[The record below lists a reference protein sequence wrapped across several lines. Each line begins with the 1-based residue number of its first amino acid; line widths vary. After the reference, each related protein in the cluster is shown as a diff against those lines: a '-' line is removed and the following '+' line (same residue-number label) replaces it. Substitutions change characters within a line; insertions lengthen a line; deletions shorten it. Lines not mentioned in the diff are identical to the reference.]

1 MAPVP
6 FRPDP
11 GGGLGSPA
19 VRRGPSATPAAGAGG
34 LGALF
39 AFAALLAL
47 LAAPP
52 PVAAQ
57 ADAQQDAER
66 WSAVRDASDL
76 VVRIDRAGLLSF
88 LGHRHAV
95 IPREWS
101 ARLCLTDERPP
112 TGSGTVRMATESL
125 VIDSDSARALAG
137 LDDGP
142 GEDDRREIQEK
153 LLSERFLAAE
163 EHPEIVLETTG
174 LRVDDEELEV
184 RADLTIRGVTRE
196 VTVPVAFEELDG
208 DRLRLHGSLTV
219 EQSDFDMEP
228 ESIAG
233 VVNVDDEVELIF
245 DLTAEPAGEACE
257 PGG

>member
-1 MAPVP
+1 MDSAPSGRGTGARSRSRRV
-6 FRPDP
+6 RREA
-11 GGGLGSPA
+11 SPA
-19 VRRGPSATPAAGAGG
+19 LAGLAGAI
-34 LGALF
+34 F
-39 AFAALLAL
+39 AVLLATL
-47 LAAPP
+47 GGPARAH
-52 PVAAQ
+52 
-57 ADAQQDAER
+57 AQQDAQR
-66 WSAVRDASDL
+66 WNAVHDASDL

-112 TGSGTVRMATESL
+112 AGSGTVRIDTESL

-153 LLSERFLAAE
+153 LLSDRFLAADD
-163 EHPEIVLETTG
+163 HPEIVLETTG
-174 LRVDDEELEV
+174 LRVDDDELEV

-208 DRLRLHGSLTV
+208 ARLRLHGSLTV
-219 EQSDFDMEP
+219 QQTDFGIEP

-245 DLTAEPAGEACE
+245 DLTAEPTGEACA
-257 PGG
+257 PLG